1 MKPVDF
7 SYHKLG
13 CAALKMA
20 LGLEFLIKG
29 EEGLYYMC
37 IENTIMLLFICAVT
51 TQLICSIGFAY
62 PNSRFLSSYIVLYI
76 Q

>member
-1 MKPVDF
+1 MKTVDF
-7 SYHKLG
+7 SDHKLG

-20 LGLEFLIKG
+20 LGLEFLIK
-29 EEGLYYMC
+29 EKKDC
-37 IENTIMLLFICAVT
+37 TICVSKTTSLFICAVT

-62 PNSRFLSSYIVLYI
+62 SKSRFLNSFKVLYI